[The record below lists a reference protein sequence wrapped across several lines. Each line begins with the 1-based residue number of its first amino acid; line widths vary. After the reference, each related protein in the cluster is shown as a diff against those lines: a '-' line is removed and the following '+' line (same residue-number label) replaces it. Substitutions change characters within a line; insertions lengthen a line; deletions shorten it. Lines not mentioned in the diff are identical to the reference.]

1 MGKIWLSLAI
11 FFFLEKRSSV
21 PLSDIQIKM
30 NREVLGM
37 SAQVLK
43 LNIADEKF
51 SGKKALGFSLV
62 RLGNILAGLMTGEIT
77 YFATNSLAL
86 AVAAISMGMAIKTAI
101 GAVTDL
107 IMGTIV
113 NRTHTKFGKARPY
126 VFAGIL
132 MWISLVACF
141 AVPTSWFGGVSVETR
156 NMALVVYIT
165 IFSTVHKKDSSSWRS

>member
-1 MGKIWLSLAI
+1 
-11 FFFLEKRSSV
+11 
-21 PLSDIQIKM
+21 
-30 NREVLGM
+30 M

-113 NRTHTKFGKARPY
+113 NRTH
-126 VFAGIL
+126 FAGGL
-132 MWISLVACF
+132 LCRPDQLVWRG
-141 AVPTSWFGGVSVETR
+141 VGG
-156 NMALVVYIT
+156 N
-165 IFSTVHKKDSSSWRS
+165 